1 MKAPIPVNEAE
12 RLQTLANYCVL
23 DTQPEEVFDELT
35 ALAAN
40 ICGVPIALISLVDE
54 SRQWFKSR
62 VGINASETPRDMAF
76 CAHAILVPSEI
87 FEVSDA
93 QLDKRFADNPLV
105 TGDPKIRFYAGAPLV
120 APNGLSLGTLCVIDT
135 EPRKLTDHQKNAL
148 AYLSKVVI
156 NQLELHKS
164 LALLRSAELMLK
176 SNNIVLESELQ
187 KEIIE
192 RYELE
197 VNSRQILDAAFD
209 AVITVDQNLC
219 LTYFNHEAEILFGFS
234 LKEQMNKNIYKL
246 ILTPSLY
253 NNLKKDITKFLKS
266 HVSSYVGKR
275 IEIMARHTGGLNIPI
290 EFSMIGL
297 KHKHGYFFNAFIR
310 DLSTKKKSIEELR
323 LSTLSYGGQE
333 AIIIT
338 DVDMKILRVNQAFID
353 ITGYSPDEVIGSKP
367 HILYSSNHDDNFY
380 LGILHAINTGGV
392 WEGEIWDKRK
402 NGETFPQH
410 LIITAVKDSDK
421 VVANYV
427 ISFSDITENKK
438 AAKDIY
444 NLAFYDPLTNLPNRR
459 FLMDKLSQALEA
471 STRSGL
477 QGALIF
483 IDLDNF
489 KTLNDTLGHDLG
501 DLLLQNV
508 ANRLKVSIRK
518 VDTVARLGG
527 DEFVI
532 ILEGLGELGLTPST
546 QIELLAN
553 KILAS
558 INAPYR
564 LSGHTLHI
572 STSIGAT
579 LFNNH
584 FEKIDELLK
593 QADIAMYQAKKA
605 GRNTYRFYDPHMQEN
620 IRVRATLENA
630 LRHAI
635 KNNEFELHYQ
645 RQVDANYQPIG
656 AEALIRWKHP
666 LLGIIPPSEFIPMAE
681 ENGLIIS
688 IGKWVLETA
697 CSELKR
703 WVDLPYAKNQTI
715 AVNISASQFHRPD
728 FVEDIQALIKRKAI
742 DANKL
747 KLELTESLV
756 LNNVNDSIVKMN
768 ALKELG
774 IQFALDDFGTG
785 YSSLSYLSQ
794 LPLSFLKIDRSFVQ
808 NITVNRRVDGVIVE
822 TIIGMAKSLGLEV
835 IAEGVETIEQRVFL
849 EQHGCTMFQGYFFG
863 KPMEAKDYEASLK
876 QSTSY

>member
-1 MKAPIPVNEAE
+1 M
-12 RLQTLANYCVL
+12 
-23 DTQPEEVFDELT
+23 
-35 ALAAN
+35 
-40 ICGVPIALISLVDE
+40 
-54 SRQWFKSR
+54 
-62 VGINASETPRDMAF
+62 
-76 CAHAILVPSEI
+76 
-87 FEVSDA
+87 
-93 QLDKRFADNPLV
+93 
-105 TGDPKIRFYAGAPLV
+105 
-120 APNGLSLGTLCVIDT
+120 
-135 EPRKLTDHQKNAL
+135 
-148 AYLSKVVI
+148 
-156 NQLELHKS
+156 
-164 LALLRSAELMLK
+164 
-176 SNNIVLESELQ
+176 
-187 KEIIE
+187 
-192 RYELE
+192 
-197 VNSRQILDAAFD
+197 
-209 AVITVDQNLC
+209 
-219 LTYFNHEAEILFGFS
+219 
-234 LKEQMNKNIYKL
+234 
-246 ILTPSLY
+246 
-253 NNLKKDITKFLKS
+253 
-266 HVSSYVGKR
+266 
-275 IEIMARHTGGLNIPI
+275 
-290 EFSMIGL
+290 
-297 KHKHGYFFNAFIR
+297 
-310 DLSTKKKSIEELR
+310 STI
-323 LSTLSYGGQE
+323 
-333 AIIIT
+333 
-338 DVDMKILRVNQAFID
+338 
-353 ITGYSPDEVIGSKP
+353 
-367 HILYSSNHDDNFY
+367 
-380 LGILHAINTGGV
+380 
-392 WEGEIWDKRK
+392 
-402 NGETFPQH
+402 
-410 LIITAVKDSDK
+410 
-421 VVANYV
+421 
-427 ISFSDITENKK
+427 
-438 AAKDIY
+438 
-444 NLAFYDPLTNLPNRR
+444 
-459 FLMDKLSQALEA
+459 
-471 STRSGL
+471 
-477 QGALIF
+477 
-483 IDLDNF
+483 
-489 KTLNDTLGHDLG
+489 
-501 DLLLQNV
+501 
-508 ANRLKVSIRK
+508 
-518 VDTVARLGG
+518 
-527 DEFVI
+527 
-532 ILEGLGELGLTPST
+532 LGEV
-546 QIELLAN
+546 
-553 KILAS
+553 
-558 INAPYR
+558 
-564 LSGHTLHI
+564 
-572 STSIGAT
+572 
-579 LFNNH
+579 H

-742 DANKL
+742 NANKL

>member
-1 MKAPIPVNEAE
+1 MKAPIPANEAA
-12 RLQTLANYCVL
+12 RLQTLDNYCVL
-23 DTQPEEVFDELT
+23 DTQSEEVFDELT
-35 ALAAN
+35 KLAAS

-62 VGINASETPRDMAF
+62 VGINASETPRDIAF
-76 CAHAILVPSEI
+76 CAHAILRPSELL
-87 FEVSDA
+87 EVVDA
-93 QLDKRFADNPLV
+93 QLDNRFVDNPLV

-135 EPRKLTDHQKNAL
+135 VPRKLNDHQKFAL
-148 AYLSKVVI
+148 DYLSKVVI

-164 LALLRSAELMLK
+164 LALLRSAELKLK
-176 SNNIVLESELQ
+176 SHNIVLESELQ
-187 KEIIE
+187 QEVME
-192 RYELE
+192 RYQVE
-197 VNSRQILDAAFD
+197 VNSRQVLDAAFD
-209 AVITVDQNLC
+209 AVITVNQDLR
-219 LTYFNHEAEILFGFS
+219 LTYFNYEAAVLFGYS
-234 LKEQMNKNIYKL
+234 LNEQMNGDIYKL
-246 ILTPSLY
+246 ILPSELY
-253 NNLKKDITKFLKS
+253 KNLKKDIAIFLKN

-275 IEIMARHTGGLNIPI
+275 IEILARHADGSNIPI
-290 EFSMIGL
+290 EFSLIGL
-297 KHKHGYFFNAFIR
+297 KHKNGYFFNAFIR
-310 DLSTKKKSIEELR
+310 DLSTKRKSIEDLR
-323 LSTLSYGGQE
+323 LSNLVYGGQE

-353 ITGYSPDEVIGSKP
+353 ITGYMPEEVVGTRP
-367 HILYSSNHDDNFY
+367 HILHSSEHDENFY
-380 LGILHAINTGGV
+380 LGILHAINTGSF

-410 LIITAVKDSDK
+410 LIITAVKDSNK

-427 ISFSDITENKK
+427 ISFSDITERKK
-438 AAKDIY
+438 AATDIY

-459 FLMDKLSQALEA
+459 FLMDKLLQALET
-471 STRSGL
+471 SSRSGL

-508 ANRLKVSIRK
+508 ANRLKASIRK

-532 ILEGLGELGLTPST
+532 ILEGLGELGLIPST
-546 QIELLAN
+546 QIELVAN
-553 KILAS
+553 KILATIS
-558 INAPYR
+558 TPYR

-572 STSIGAT
+572 TTSIGAT

-584 FEKIDELLK
+584 FEKMDELLK

-605 GRNTYRFYDPHMQEN
+605 GRNTYRFFDPNMQEN

-645 RQVDANYQPIG
+645 RQVDGNYQPIG

-666 LLGIIPPSEFIPMAE
+666 SLGMIPPSEFIPMAE
-681 ENGLIIS
+681 ENGLIIP
-688 IGKWVLETA
+688 IGQWVLETA

-703 WVDLPYAKNQTI
+703 WIDLPYAKNQTI
-715 AVNISASQFHRPD
+715 AVNVSAIQFHSPD
-728 FVEDIQALIKRKAI
+728 FVEDVRALIKRTGINA
-742 DANKL
+742 DKL
-747 KLELTESLV
+747 KFEMTESLV

-768 ALKELG
+768 ALKEMG

-794 LPLSFLKIDRSFVQ
+794 LPLTFLKIDRSFVQ
-808 NITVNRRVDGVIVE
+808 NVIVNRRVDGVIVE

-835 IAEGVETIEQRVFL
+835 IAEGVETIEQRDFL
-849 EQHGCTMFQGYFFG
+849 EQHGCPMFQGYLFG
-863 KPMEAKDYEASLK
+863 KPMAVKDYEATLK
-876 QSTSY
+876 QSLSY